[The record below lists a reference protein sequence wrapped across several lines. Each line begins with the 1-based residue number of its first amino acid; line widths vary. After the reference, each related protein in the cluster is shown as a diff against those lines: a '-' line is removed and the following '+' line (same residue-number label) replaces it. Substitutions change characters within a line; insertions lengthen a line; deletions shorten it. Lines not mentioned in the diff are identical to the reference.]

1 MKIRRRVATA
11 MAGVLAAPLLVV
23 ALPTG
28 TAFAHGYVS
37 SPASRQAQC
46 ARGTVKD
53 CGAIQYEPQ
62 SVEGPKGLRSCN
74 ANLSQFAVL
83 NNDNKGWK
91 VASVGRTV
99 TFNWT
104 FTARHRTRDYEY
116 FVDGRKVATFSG
128 NNQIPPA
135 TVSHNVNLGSAGRHK
150 VLAIWNIG
158 DTSNAFYSCIDVQ
171 SS

>member
-1 MKIRRRVATA
+1 MKIRRRVAA
-11 MAGVLAAPLLVV
+11 ALAGVLAAPLLVV

-46 ARGTVKD
+46 ARGTVS
-53 CGAIQYEPQ
+53 CGAIKYEPQ
-62 SVEGPKGLRSCN
+62 SVEGPKGLQSCH
-74 ANLSQFAVL
+74 ANLSQFSEL
-83 NNDNKGWK
+83 SNDNKGWQ
-91 VASVGRTV
+91 VAKTGRSV

-104 FTARHRTRDYEY
+104 FTARHRTRDYDY

-128 NNQIPPA
+128 NNQLPPA
-135 TVSHNVNLGSAGRHK
+135 SVSHTVNLGSAGKHK
-150 VLAIWNIG
+150 VLAVWNIG
-158 DTSNAFYSCIDVQ
+158 DTAMAFYSCIDVQ